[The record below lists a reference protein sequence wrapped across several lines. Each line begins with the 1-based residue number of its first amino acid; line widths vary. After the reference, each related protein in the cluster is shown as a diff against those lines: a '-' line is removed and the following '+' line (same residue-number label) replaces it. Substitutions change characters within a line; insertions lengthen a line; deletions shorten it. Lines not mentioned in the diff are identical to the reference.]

1 MAGGERQRVFWKQ
14 QYEGTQGI
22 VYIVDATTAPED
34 REKSLVELDKV
45 IKQFPLNIP
54 VTVGLTKIDQLQL
67 IEWNNYKMVLGK
79 SLQ

>member
-22 VYIVDATTAPED
+22 IYVIDATAPPEE
-34 REKSLVELDKV
+34 REKSLAELDKV
-45 IKQFPLNIP
+45 IKQFPVNIP
-54 VTVGLTKIDQLQL
+54 VTIGLTKIDRLQL

>member
-1 MAGGERQRVFWKQ
+1 MFWKQ

-22 VYIVDATTAPED
+22 IYIIDASAAPEE
-34 REKSLVELDKV
+34 REKSLAELDKI

>member
-22 VYIVDATTAPED
+22 IYVIDASASSEEK
-34 REKSLVELDKV
+34 EKSLAELDKV
-45 IKQFPLNIP
+45 IKQFPLGIP
-54 VTVGLTKIDQLQL
+54 VAIGLAKIDQLQL